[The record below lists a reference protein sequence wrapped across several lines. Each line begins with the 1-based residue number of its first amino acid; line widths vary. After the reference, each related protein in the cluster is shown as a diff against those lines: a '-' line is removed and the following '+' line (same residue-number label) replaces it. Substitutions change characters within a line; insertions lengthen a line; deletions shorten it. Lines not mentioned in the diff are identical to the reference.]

1 MEFQYISSA
10 ANGTKAGKCFAILDF
25 LKHLCVVQFD
35 YIALYLLVIILS
47 YEKYVVLA
55 ALNVSALCH

>member
-1 MEFQYISSA
+1 MEFQYKSSA

-47 YEKYVVLA
+47 YEKYVVFA
-55 ALNVSALCH
+55 ALNVSALGH

>member
-1 MEFQYISSA
+1 MEFQHICSA
-10 ANGTKAGKCFAILDF
+10 AHGTKAGKCFAILDF

-35 YIALYLLVIILS
+35 YIALYLVVIILS
-47 YEKYVVLA
+47 YEKYVFA

>member
-1 MEFQYISSA
+1 MEPQYISSA
-10 ANGTKAGKCFAILDF
+10 AHGTKAGKCFAILDF

>member
-47 YEKYVVLA
+47 YEKDVVFA

>member
-10 ANGTKAGKCFAILDF
+10 ANGSKAGKCFAILDF

-47 YEKYVVLA
+47 YEKYVVFA
-55 ALNVSALCH
+55 ALNVSALVH

>member
-10 ANGTKAGKCFAILDF
+10 ANGTKAGKCFAIFDF

>member
-1 MEFQYISSA
+1 MEFQYKSSA

-25 LKHLCVVQFD
+25 LKNLCVVQFD

>member
-10 ANGTKAGKCFAILDF
+10 AHGTKAGKCFAILDF

-35 YIALYLLVIILS
+35 YIALCLVVIILS
-47 YEKYVVLA
+47 YENMLS
-55 ALNVSALCH
+55 LLR

>member
-35 YIALYLLVIILS
+35 YIALYLVVIILS
-47 YEKYVVLA
+47 YEKYVFA

>member
-10 ANGTKAGKCFAILDF
+10 AHGTEAGKCFAILDF

>member
-1 MEFQYISSA
+1 MEPQYISSA
-10 ANGTKAGKCFAILDF
+10 AHGTKAGKCFAILDF

-35 YIALYLLVIILS
+35 YIALCLVVIILS

-55 ALNVSALCH
+55 ALNVYTLYH

>member
-10 ANGTKAGKCFAILDF
+10 ANGSKAGKCFAILDF

-47 YEKYVVLA
+47 YEKYVVFA

>member
-10 ANGTKAGKCFAILDF
+10 ANETKAGKCFAILDF